1 MPAATAPR
9 DTFMREGDLFL
20 IPVKANTKIFQGT
33 LVVVDAGYAAPGRT
47 ALNLRVVG
55 RAEETADNTGGANG
69 AVSVLVRPGV
79 FKFDNDPADAIGQAD
94 LWADCFITDDQTV
107 CRTNGV
113 NTKSRAGRVV
123 DIEPDGVWVDTR

>member
-9 DTFMREGDLFL
+9 DTAMRDGDLFR
-20 IPVKANTKIFQGT
+20 IPVKANTRIWQGT
-33 LVVVDAGYAAPGRT
+33 LVVSDAGFAAPGRT
-47 ALNLRVVG
+47 ALNLRVIG
-55 RAEETADNTGGANG
+55 RAEETVDNTGGANG
-69 AVSVLVRPGV
+69 AVSVLVRRGV

-107 CRTNGV
+107 CRTNGS

>member
-1 MPAATAPR
+1 
-9 DTFMREGDLFL
+9 L
-20 IPVKANTKIFQGT
+20 QGT

-55 RAEETADNTGGANG
+55 RAEETVDNTGGANG
-69 AVSVLVRPGV
+69 AVSVLVRRGV
-79 FKFDNDPADAIGQAD
+79 FKFDNDPADAITQAD

-107 CRTNGV
+107 CRTNGS